1 MPMGVAQNILLYV
14 LFLVFVLCFLAL
26 VIVSLYKLEKIFRL
40 KYYRAVSKFVLES
53 LNFFHL
59 NAV

>member
-26 VIVSLYKLEKIFRL
+26 VIVSLYKLEN
-40 KYYRAVSKFVLES
+40 YRAVSKFVLES